1 MWCKLAMCDNI
12 SVLELTSPGCAD
24 DGGAVRVA
32 VERPTLDVHML
43 VLAAVQQFVGADVA
57 ADMPLAQAGL
67 DSLGALELRNELN
80 K

>member
-1 MWCKLAMCDNI
+1 M
-12 SVLELTSPGCAD
+12 
-24 DGGAVRVA
+24 RVA